1 MNETVK
7 IWTDISLSDLNSSRL
22 LYENGHYRTSYFF
35 FQQATEKANKAVA
48 ILGGEFNEKE
58 LRRISHNQLQ
68 IYKKLCINEEQDVK
82 ELLELFESFPQ
93 IGNHKIF
100 ENTNFIKFRKS
111 LIDNVDFIDG
121 LKNYDIVHISTKEL
135 DSLLKE
141 LIKIKDIRITIP
153 HEFDS
158 IFKTKMLAISDW
170 IGKYGTEKALE
181 DKQKLEEI
189 LNNNEHYYKLY
200 DIIMNRIFPLVL
212 DLNFITKTLYF
223 CAIITIQHTSLTRYP
238 ENNINPN
245 SLYNKRLPIVKKQN
259 EFMVLLNEAIM
270 RLKNINEKDAR

>member
-111 LIDNVDFIDG
+111 LIDHFDFIDG
-121 LKNYDIVHISTKEL
+121 LKNFVIGHIASKEFN
-135 DSLLKE
+135 SVLKQ
-141 LIKIKDIRITIP
+141 LIKI
-153 HEFDS
+153 
-158 IFKTKMLAISDW
+158 
-170 IGKYGTEKALE
+170 
-181 DKQKLEEI
+181 
-189 LNNNEHYYKLY
+189 
-200 DIIMNRIFPLVL
+200 
-212 DLNFITKTLYF
+212 
-223 CAIITIQHTSLTRYP
+223 
-238 ENNINPN
+238 
-245 SLYNKRLPIVKKQN
+245 
-259 EFMVLLNEAIM
+259 
-270 RLKNINEKDAR
+270 